1 MQNFCEMNSLNF
13 EYEFIFFLSPVEAP
27 VVYVDINDMPST
39 DLTELERE
47 KFRGVCLVFTRLLAS
62 PMYA

>member
-13 EYEFIFFLSPVEAP
+13 EYEFIFLSPVEAP

-39 DLTELERE
+39 DLTEL
-47 KFRGVCLVFTRLLAS
+47 G
-62 PMYA
+62 M